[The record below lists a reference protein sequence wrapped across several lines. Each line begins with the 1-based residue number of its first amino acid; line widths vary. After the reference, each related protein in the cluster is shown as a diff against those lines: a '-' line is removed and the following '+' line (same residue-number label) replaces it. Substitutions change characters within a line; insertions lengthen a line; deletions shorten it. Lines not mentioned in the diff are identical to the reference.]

1 MFKTKTLRG
10 LLAVTREGR
19 VYGMTKKRLDR
30 DKKWY
35 FQGFPYYHMQVDT
48 EGYRGYAG
56 VIRLLAGDTFYWER
70 EKAGKFPVCGEGMV
84 WLQLIPEGKSRAI
97 TAMLAPEKKT
107 IQGVTYD
114 WSVTGWYVDVIE
126 DWGYDED
133 GVAYFTD
140 KYLDVIFTPQG
151 DVEVDDRDELDAAYA
166 SGELSRAQYEAA
178 LAEGEAIV
186 AELCTDIEA
195 TEVLCQKIL
204 SHVNERIAKGEDV
217 FGKNTQVRR

>member
-1 MFKTKTLRG
+1 
-10 LLAVTREGR
+10 
-19 VYGMTKKRLDR
+19 MTKKRLDR

-48 EGYRGYAG
+48 DGFRGFAS
-56 VIRLLAGDTFYWER
+56 VIRLLAGDYFYWER
-70 EKAGKFPVCGEGMV
+70 SKAGKFPVCGEGMV

-97 TAMLAPEKKT
+97 TVMFYPEKKT
-107 IQGVTYD
+107 IRGVTYNQT
-114 WSVTGWYVDVIE
+114 VTGWYVDVIE
-126 DWGYDED
+126 GWGYDED

-166 SGELSRAQYEAA
+166 SGELSKEQYEAA
-178 LAEGEAIV
+178 LVEGDAIV

-204 SHVNERIAKGEDV
+204 AHVNERIKKGED
-217 FGKNTQVRR
+217 FFCKNV